1 MKIKLYYDT
10 MNLERCDMMVK
21 NEKSSMKNIII
32 IILFILS
39 AVLLTLYF
47 YKWYQVKQD
56 GKYIESY
63 LISSNTI
70 SLEMTEIEEIK
81 TVLSE
86 TPSYYFV
93 YIGYAKDKKVYD
105 FEKELKPLITDYD
118 IQNNFYYL
126 NITDIKE
133 KEKNYKESIAKELD
147 INKNKIEDIPVIL
160 FFKDGKLVQDGVTN
174 AEDFEQLLND
184 NDIKEK

>member
-1 MKIKLYYDT
+1 

-21 NEKSSMKNIII
+21 SESPSTMKNIVIM
-32 IILFILS
+32 ILFILG
-39 AVLLTLYF
+39 VILLTLYF

-56 GKYIESY
+56 GKYLESY

-70 SLEMTEIEEIK
+70 NFEMNEIEEIK

-93 YIGYAKDKKVYD
+93 YIGYTKDKAVNEL
-105 FEKELKPLITDYD
+105 EKELKPLITDYD

-126 NITDIKE
+126 NITNIKE
-133 KEKNYKESIAKELD
+133 NDNNYKESIAKELN
-147 INKNKIEDIPVIL
+147 ISKKKVEDIPVIL
-160 FFKDGKLVQDGVTN
+160 YFKDGKLVQDGVTN
-174 AEDFEQLLND
+174 AKDFEKLLTE
-184 NDIKEK
+184 NDIKSK

>member
-1 MKIKLYYDT
+1 

-81 TVLSE
+81 
-86 TPSYYFV
+86 
-93 YIGYAKDKKVYD
+93 
-105 FEKELKPLITDYD
+105 
-118 IQNNFYYL
+118 N
-126 NITDIKE
+126 
-133 KEKNYKESIAKELD
+133 
-147 INKNKIEDIPVIL
+147 
-160 FFKDGKLVQDGVTN
+160 
-174 AEDFEQLLND
+174 
-184 NDIKEK
+184 